1 MSRRYEVVIAGAG
14 MVGLTVA
21 ALLAST
27 PAAREL
33 RLRVVDAGP
42 RPAYS
47 PAGDVGLRVSA
58 ISLGSVEVLDRL
70 GVWQD
75 ILATRACR
83 YERMC
88 VWDSRS
94 SFDGP
99 EALHFDAAEF
109 AVPELGYIVEN
120 GLIQH
125 TLLRRLETL
134 GVDVR
139 FDTPIATLDPAGS
152 GSGRVI
158 GYAGGITEA
167 ADLLVGADGAGST
180 VRRSAGI
187 PVKAWRY
194 PQSAVVTHV
203 RPANSHASTAW
214 QRFLPDGPLAF
225 LPLADGRV
233 SVVWS
238 TSPDLAKEALTIG
251 DDELGRWLT
260 DASDSVLGA
269 LVVEGP
275 RAAFPLKAQHAVRYV
290 QPGLVLVGDAA
301 HSVHPLAGQGVNL
314 GIADADELVRTVA
327 AGLAN
332 AEHPGD
338 LPTLRRYERGR
349 KGANQTMLYFTD
361 MLNRLFLADS
371 RAAAGL
377 RVGGMRVFNRIGPLR
392 RRAVQVALG
401 IAL

>member
-1 MSRRYEVVIAGAG
+1 MSRMYEVVIAGAG

-21 ALLAST
+21 ALFASS
-27 PAAREL
+27 PAARRL
-33 RLRVVDAGP
+33 QLRVVDAGP
-42 RPAYS
+42 RPVYS

-58 ISLGSVEVLDRL
+58 ISLGSVAILDRL

-75 ILATRACR
+75 ILATRASG

-94 SFDGP
+94 AFDGP

-125 TLLRRLETL
+125 ALLCRLEAM
-134 GVDVR
+134 GVEVR
-139 FDTPIATLDPAGS
+139 FDTAIATLDPACE

-158 GYAGGITEA
+158 AYAGGSAEA

-203 RPANSHASTAW
+203 RPANSHAATAW

-238 TSPDLAKEALTIG
+238 TSPDLAKEAMTIS

-260 DASDSVLGA
+260 DASDRVLGT
-269 LVVEGP
+269 LEVEGP
-275 RAAFPLKAQHAVRYV
+275 RGAFPLKAQHAVRYA

-327 AGLAN
+327 SGLASG
-332 AEHPGD
+332 EHPGD
-338 LPTLRRYERGR
+338 LPTLRRYERAR

-377 RVGGMRVFNRIGPLR
+377 RIGGMRIFNRIGPLR